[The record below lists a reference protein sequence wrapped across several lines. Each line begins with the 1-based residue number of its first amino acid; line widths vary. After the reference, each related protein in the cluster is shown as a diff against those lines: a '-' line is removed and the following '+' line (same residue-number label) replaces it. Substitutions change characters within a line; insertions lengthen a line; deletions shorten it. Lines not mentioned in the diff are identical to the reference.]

1 MPRNPSFFYWDSCV
15 FLSYINGIEDRLQQ
29 IEDVWA
35 EIAEDDEKRIV
46 TSAISVAE
54 VAYLITEKEQGRLD
68 PNVETSI
75 NAMWYNPSVS
85 LVEVSPPISF
95 LARKLMRDVVPNG
108 WVLKP
113 HDAIHSDVGPSERG
127 AGDGVPH
134 VRRPIAQVRTYDRDT
149 DLRATRA
156 AAQVDSRVEAELRTC
171 DAFA

>member
-113 HDAIHSDVGPSERG
+113 HDAIHLATAMWVHQNVGPVMEFHTY
-127 AGDGVPH
+127 DDPLHKYEPMIEIQICEPH
-134 VRRPIAQVRTYDRDT
+134 VLQPKLIR
-149 DLRATRA
+149 
-156 AAQVDSRVEAELRTC
+156 E
-171 DAFA
+171 